1 MLISNEEIKEL
12 TNRLV
17 RKVKQCKCLS
27 ELLDIKVDY
36 RVEDIK
42 YFIQF
47 MHAEENLADHV
58 KLALGSVYKGDYTKN
73 YNVEYFLDTWELNYF
88 YKMLGTLTKLFK
100 ACNEYITENYIEA

>member
-1 MLISNEEIKEL
+1 MFISDEKIKEL
-12 TNRLV
+12 TNELM
-17 RKVKQCKCLS
+17 RKVKECKHLS
-27 ELLDIKVDY
+27 DILEVNIEHEAGD
-36 RVEDIK
+36 VK

>member
-27 ELLDIKVDY
+27 DILDIKVDY
-36 RVEDIK
+36 KVEDIK

-47 MHAEENLADHV
+47 MHVEENLADHI
-58 KLALGSVYKGDYTKN
+58 KLVLGSLYKGDYNKN
-73 YNVEYFLDTWELNYF
+73 YNVECFLNTYELNYP
-88 YKMLGTLTKLFK
+88 YRMLGVLTKMFSK
-100 ACNEYITENYIEA
+100 CNEYITETYIEA